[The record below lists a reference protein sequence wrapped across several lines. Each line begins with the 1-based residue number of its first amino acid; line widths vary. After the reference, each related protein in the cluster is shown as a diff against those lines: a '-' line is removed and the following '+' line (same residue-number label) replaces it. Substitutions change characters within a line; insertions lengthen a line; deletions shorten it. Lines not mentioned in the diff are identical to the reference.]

1 VYVKLR
7 ERMKTDDELQE
18 TEKINV
24 SEKRDWT
31 KTITC
36 RMIDYNQ
43 YLSERKL
50 TLHTL

>member
-24 SEKRDWT
+24 SEKRD
-31 KTITC
+31 
-36 RMIDYNQ
+36 
-43 YLSERKL
+43 
-50 TLHTL
+50 